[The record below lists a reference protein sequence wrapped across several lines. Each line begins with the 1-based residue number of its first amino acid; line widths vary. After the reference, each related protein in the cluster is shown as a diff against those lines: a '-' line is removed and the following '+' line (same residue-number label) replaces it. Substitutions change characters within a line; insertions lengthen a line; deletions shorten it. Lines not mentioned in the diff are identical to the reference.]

1 MFSFTEDL
9 KCGPNYEGKKEWVY
23 GGCPKEG
30 MYLTEKCKTIK
41 ICGAKYIRNLTVPS
55 GYLFDDIALKYRKSD
70 SWKCPI

>member
-1 MFSFTEDL
+1 MFSSLENF
-9 KCGPNYEGKKEWVY
+9 KCSPDYECKKEWTF

-41 ICGAKYIRNLTVPS
+41 ICGAKFTRNLTVPD
-55 GYLFDDIALKYRKSD
+55 GYLFDEKSKIYRKSD